1 MLGGAAARPAGDTL
15 LPMTTL
21 TQRWS
26 WPELRRDRVLFE
38 NADAIV
44 LDKPPGLSVTGE
56 RHDTDVVELAREAGE
71 RLMPVHRID
80 KVTSGVVLLA
90 RNTAAHGPLTRQFA
104 ARTVEQ
110 GLPRGRARHGAARTV
125 HRGPPAHGRPEEH
138 GADRR
143 AARPHHLR
151 RRVGHVAPA
160 RRRRH
165 ERQVRLPLG
174 DASATDSHESGETT
188 VLLAN
193 PVTGRRHQIR
203 VHLAWTGSPILGDP
217 LFAATSGHADAERTY
232 LHSWRLA
239 LDVPWA
245 GGRAEYTAD
254 PGLPSSP
261 VPTSR
266 RSPSRSGAACRR
278 SDRRRGRLVR
288 RSARPPGGRVD
299 ANSSPPVCLLVTIRV
314 VVLTVVRPT
323 DGRDRG
329 AR

>member
-1 MLGGAAARPAGDTL
+1 
-15 LPMTTL
+15 MTTL

-26 WPELRRDRVLFE
+26 WPELRRDRVLFD

-104 ARTVEQ
+104 ARTVSKAYIAVVRAT
-110 GLPRGRARHGAARTV
+110 GLPERFTV
-125 HRGPPAHGRPEEH
+125 
-138 GADRR
+138 D
-143 AARPHHLR
+143 
-151 RRVGHVAPA
+151 
-160 RRRRH
+160 
-165 ERQVRLPLG
+165 LPLAVG
-174 DASATDSHESGETT
+174 RKNTVRIAGPRDRITFDDASATWRLPDADVTSGKSVYPSVTHFHRLDESDDTT

-217 LFAATSGHADAERTY
+217 LFAATSGHTDAERTY
-232 LHSWRLA
+232 LHSWRLG
-239 LDVPWA
+239 LDVPWT

-254 PGLPSSP
+254 PGSEFAGADVAALAEPVWRSLSS
-261 VPTSR
+261 
-266 RSPSRSGAACRR
+266 
-278 SDRRRGRLVR
+278 L
-288 RSARPPGGRVD
+288 
-299 ANSSPPVCLLVTIRV
+299 
-314 VVLTVVRPT
+314 
-323 DGRDRG
+323 
-329 AR
+329 

>member
-1 MLGGAAARPAGDTL
+1 
-15 LPMTTL
+15 MTTL
-21 TQRWS
+21 AQRWS

-104 ARTVEQ
+104 ARTVSKAYIAVVRAT
-110 GLPRGRARHGAARTV
+110 GLPERFTV
-125 HRGPPAHGRPEEH
+125 
-138 GADRR
+138 D
-143 AARPHHLR
+143 
-151 RRVGHVAPA
+151 
-160 RRRRH
+160 
-165 ERQVRLPLG
+165 LPLTVG
-174 DASATDSHESGETT
+174 RKNTVRIAGPRDRITFDDASATWRLPDADVTSGKSVYPSVTHLHRLDESDETT

-232 LHSWRLA
+232 LHSWRLG
-239 LDVPWA
+239 LDVPWTD
-245 GGRAEYTAD
+245 GQAEYTAD
-254 PGLPSSP
+254 PGPEFAGADVSALAEP
-261 VPTSR
+261 VW
-266 RSPSRSGAACRR
+266 RS
-278 SDRRRGRLVR
+278 L
-288 RSARPPGGRVD
+288 SA
-299 ANSSPPVCLLVTIRV
+299 L
-314 VVLTVVRPT
+314 
-323 DGRDRG
+323 
-329 AR
+329 